1 MKRWITKSGQKIYQV
16 LGGRCN
22 CFLISYR
29 NKHLLVDSGRE
40 NRWENLSKGLDK
52 LGVSHNSLM
61 ALILTHSHFD
71 HAENAANIKEKY
83 KTAITIH
90 KSEADYLQRGD
101 NPVIRGTTFV
111 TRLIIAVL
119 ARKLV
124 FRYIRY
130 KPVEYDILVEE
141 RYDLNNAGFNG
152 YLLHTPG
159 HTPGSMSVIIENEIA
174 IVGDTMFGVFKGS
187 VFPPFADNPKLRVKS
202 WERLLDTGCSTFLPA
217 HGTGRSKELLQRQY
231 DKYKRAYDL

>member
-1 MKRWITKSGQKIYQV
+1 MKSWITKTGQKIYQV

-29 NKHLLVDSGRE
+29 NRHLLIDTGRE
-40 NRWENLSKGLDK
+40 NRWKELSKGLDK
-52 LGVSHNSLM
+52 LGVNDKSLI

-83 KTAITIH
+83 KTAIIIH

-111 TRLIIAVL
+111 TRLITDLL
-119 ARKLV
+119 AKKLV
-124 FRYIRY
+124 LRYIRY
-130 KPVEYDILVEE
+130 KPADYDILVDET
-141 RYDLNNAGFNG
+141 YDLNDFGFNG
-152 YLLHTPG
+152 YIIHTPG
-159 HTPGSMSVIIENEIA
+159 HSLGSMSVIIENEIA
-174 IVGDTMFGVFKGS
+174 IVGDAMFGVFKGS
-187 VFPPFADNPKLRVKS
+187 VFPPFADNPKLMVKS
-202 WERLLDTGCSTFLPA
+202 WERSLDTGCSTFLPA